1 MARRTVFLCL
11 PVLAVLW
18 ALPAL
23 AQEKPAREGDV
34 AGLKAE
40 LEKLRD
46 MLEAQKSTNE
56 AEMDRLNKR
65 IKELESRVLAGGD
78 KAEED
83 ELAKL
88 RRLAEAEAETEE
100 KDVTGR
106 TDDTSPTFKAGWLSL
121 QALNP
126 EISVTGDI
134 VGSYRHQEDNRERW
148 DMIFRGLGLHFES
161 YLDPYT
167 KFKAAVPVNDNGAAL
182 GEAYM
187 TRFGAAEGLNLTI
200 GKFRQQFGVVNR
212 WHKHA
217 LDQVDFPLPLRQ
229 IFGNGGLNQTG
240 VSLDYALPLLWGS
253 VQDVTVQITEGS
265 NDRLFGGNTR
275 STPSV
280 LCRYKNYRDL
290 SKDTYIEWGL
300 TGLWGWNDT
309 WGVQRGGATV
319 NVHDSRSTRVAGAD
333 FSLLWEP
340 TDRMRHRNVEWR
352 TELYLLSRDI
362 LAPDDSGKD
371 TLNAGG
377 AYSYVQTKLSREWDV
392 GLRLDYYKPDAKD
405 YAAVGS
411 TLAPLAFTKSG
422 AYRWQAGPYVTWHQ
436 SPFVKYRL
444 EYNHTDGRRTGK
456 PEDVIMLQVIFSVGP
471 HKHDR
476 Y

>member
-11 PVLAVLW
+11 PLLAVLW
-18 ALPAL
+18 ALPAF
-23 AQEKPAREGDV
+23 AQDKPAQEGDV
-34 AGLKAE
+34 AALKKELQRLRESIEAQNSAHKAE
-40 LEKLRD
+40 IE
-46 MLEAQKSTNE
+46 
-56 AEMDRLNKR
+56 RLTKR
-65 IKELESRVLAGGD
+65 IEELESRAPGGAG
-78 KAEED
+78 KAEAG
-83 ELAKL
+83 ELAEL
-88 RRLAEAEAETEE
+88 RRLAEAEAKAEE
-100 KDVTGR
+100 KDVTDR
-106 TDDTSPTFKAGWLSL
+106 KDETLATFKAGWLSL

-148 DMIFRGLGLHFES
+148 DMMFRGLGLHFES

-187 TRFGAAEGLNLTI
+187 TRFGVAEGLNLTI

-217 LDQVDFPLPLRQ
+217 LDQVDFPLALRQ

-253 VQDVTVQITEGS
+253 VQDLTLQITEGS
-265 NDRLFGGNTR
+265 NGRLFGGNTR
-275 STPSV
+275 GTPTV

-319 NVHDSRSTRVAGAD
+319 NVHDSRSTRVVGAD
-333 FSLLWEP
+333 FSVLWEP

-352 TELYLLSRDI
+352 SELYLLSQDI
-362 LAPDDSGKD
+362 YALDDSGKD

-392 GLRLDYYKPDAKD
+392 GLRLDYFKPDAKD